1 MHNERSFARR
11 ALARVYGSVYGNTVN
26 SYLLPKCVL
35 GRSRLRASSPAEHTT
50 FYRGSY
56 SNAHEHTKAVVTT
69 LYTHRYIHIQL
80 TRIKLLLRK
89 RSRRAPRRPRGARP
103 RPPRRRARAPR
114 TPHSTLPLHTTLA
127 PTEAPSH
134 TPGVTCAAETAE
146 ARRPGL
152 WRCGR
157 ARSPAEGC
165 CILYSDV

>member
-11 ALARVYGSVYGNTVN
+11 ALARVYGNTVN

-56 SNAHEHTKAVVTT
+56 SNAHEHTSH
-69 LYTHRYIHIQL
+69 YTVHTPVHIQL